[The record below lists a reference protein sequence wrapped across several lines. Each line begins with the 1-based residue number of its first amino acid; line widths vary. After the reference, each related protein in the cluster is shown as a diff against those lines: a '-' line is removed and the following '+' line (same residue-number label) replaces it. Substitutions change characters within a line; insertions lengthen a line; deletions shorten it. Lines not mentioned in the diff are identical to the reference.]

1 MISTITIYAT
11 FTKKK
16 IFALTWLTIKKVRL
30 FYVFMNILSNNYRYI
45 NYNLF
50 ADIFFFVSKRCEIL
64 LCRYEISQYMYSDID
79 FQIDETG
86 FNFSLTPSASTPTGQ
101 PTVSTLSGA
110 PPPTPGV
117 HRRR

>member
-1 MISTITIYAT
+1 MLPLQ
-11 FTKKK
+11 KKK